1 MEALINVLNDRE
13 NVYENPI
20 FTLSGNVR
28 GLGFTNYFQAKSD
41 LLQNN

>member
-1 MEALINVLNDRE
+1 MEALINVLNESE

-28 GLGFTNYFQAKSD
+28 GLGLNNYFQAKSV